1 MSSFKCILKFL
12 TVFVLICAKCSA
24 AIVVTFGNGGTIDLL
39 PNAAGQVVEF
49 SVSGGDLFDGLEL
62 DLQVGDGGV
71 DIGGV
76 LTGPSM
82 TAIDLTTNTIFSANG
97 PNQANVVAFPLAR
110 QSTVDTA
117 TAVLANG
124 IIGRVTFDTTGI
136 GLGNFDLL
144 LTGVAGAFDTTFFN
158 GANALAATVPNGTI
172 RVVPEPSSMAIII
185 AASAGL
191 VFRRYRKCLASGEGT
206 ESQ

>member
-1 MSSFKCILKFL
+1 M
-12 TVFVLICAKCSA
+12 T
-24 AIVVTFGNGGTIDLL
+24 
-39 PNAAGQVVEF
+39 VEF

-71 DIGGV
+71 DIGGA
-76 LTGPSM
+76 LTGPTM